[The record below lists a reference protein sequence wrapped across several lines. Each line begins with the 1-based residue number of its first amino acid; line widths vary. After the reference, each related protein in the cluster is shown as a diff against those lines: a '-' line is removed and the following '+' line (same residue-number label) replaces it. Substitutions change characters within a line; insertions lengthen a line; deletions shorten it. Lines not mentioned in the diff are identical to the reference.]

1 MNRYIII
8 TIQSLIACLWV
19 PVPVFAGVLL
29 ATGANDSPL
38 AVPPTL
44 LVATMFLSTLAGAT
58 TLAMRIVSELK
69 ANAEAGNPAKA
80 LQHPWWTALSHML
93 GSWLASS
100 FFFLVCMAQQAGVWM
115 LLATVL
121 IAAFSGAKGLEKVA
135 DAFLL
140 SKLPPAKDSP

>member
-8 TIQSLIACLWV
+8 TIHSIIAGLWV
-19 PVPVFAGVLL
+19 PVPVYAGLLL

-38 AVPPTL
+38 AVPLTL

-69 ANAEAGNPAKA
+69 ANACAGNPTQA
-80 LQHPWWTALSHML
+80 LLHPWWTAVSHML
-93 GSWLASS
+93 GSWLASA
-100 FFFLVCMAQQAGVWM
+100 FFFLVCMAQQAGVWL

-121 IAAFSGAKGLEKVA
+121 LAAFSGAKALEKVS
-135 DAFLL
+135 DNFLL
-140 SKLPPAKDSP
+140 ARLPGAPKE